1 MATAIGT
8 PANGTGRPMWRLL
21 FGMIDAPADTFKQV
35 LARRRWWVWA
45 LPLVLVL
52 LSLAVLTVASAPF
65 TLELAREQAQ
75 RQLASMPAEQAEAA
89 RAMMEQSLSMPYMI
103 IMGLVSG
110 LIMLVLA
117 VLAQATF
124 LYFGTVVS
132 GGEVEFGPVFTLS
145 AWSRLPFVIH
155 FLTQAG
161 YVAFT
166 GRIIEYQG
174 LSFLV
179 RSGDLL
185 QDARNPMFALLSQ
198 VNIFWLWHLLLI
210 VVGLAVAARFSR
222 AKALVLVLLYA
233 ALALGLSVLPGLLFG
248 GMAG

>member
-1 MATAIGT
+1 MVTTIGT
-8 PANGTGRPMWRLL
+8 PTNANSRPMWRLL
-21 FGMIDAPADTFKQV
+21 FGIIDAPAHTFKQV

-52 LSLAVLTVASAPF
+52 LSLAVLTVVSAPF
-65 TLELAREQAQ
+65 SLELAREQVQ
-75 RQLASMPAEQAEAA
+75 QQLASMPAEQGEAA
-89 RAMMEQSLSMPYMI
+89 RAMMERTLSLPYLI

-110 LIMLVLA
+110 LVMLVLA

-124 LYFGTVVS
+124 LYFGAVVS
-132 GGEVEFGPVFTLS
+132 GGEVEFGPVFTVS
-145 AWSRLPFVIH
+145 AWSRLPFVIY

-161 YVAFT
+161 YVALT
-166 GRIIEYQG
+166 RRMIEYQG
-174 LSFLV
+174 LAFLV
-179 RSGDLL
+179 SSGDLL
-185 QDARNPMFALLSQ
+185 QDARNPMFGLLSQ

-222 AKALVLVLLYA
+222 VKALVLALLYA

-248 GMAG
+248 GMGG